1 MLDSYVN
8 IVLETRPFSPS
19 LTEKIYKPIVSGVP
33 FIWHGSLNILQF
45 LESEGYKPYPFIDY
59 SFDRHPSR
67 NRRREMLIEEM
78 QRLKKLNLKEEVK
91 KCKDIARHNILNFYK
106 VTNNFDNLL
115 DLIYER
121 I

>member
-1 MLDSYVN
+1 
-8 IVLETRPFSPS
+8 
-19 LTEKIYKPIVSGVP
+19 
-33 FIWHGSLNILQF
+33 
-45 LESEGYKPYPFIDY
+45 
-59 SFDRHPSR
+59 
-67 NRRREMLIEEM
+67 MLIEEM